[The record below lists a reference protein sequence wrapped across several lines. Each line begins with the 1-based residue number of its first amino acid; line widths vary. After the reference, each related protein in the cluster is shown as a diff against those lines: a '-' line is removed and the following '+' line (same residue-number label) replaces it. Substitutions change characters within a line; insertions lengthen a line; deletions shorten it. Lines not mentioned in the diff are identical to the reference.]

1 MSLSKERNDVTMT
14 RLAKLAAL
22 AAVGTLSLTACGG
35 GTTVTTTAATSA
47 ATSTSTAATLAC
59 PTGKLVGGGST
70 AQKLAMETLTSN
82 YAAECGN
89 KATIEYSGTGSGA
102 GIKDFYNGQIDFAGS
117 DSALKSEPNKDNVIE
132 TDKVEARCSAPGW
145 NLPLVVSPVA
155 FAYNLTGVDALT
167 LTPAVIADIFNGRI
181 TAWNDTAIA
190 ALNSGVTL
198 PDTKISPFF
207 RSDESGTSENMQ
219 KYLAASAPTN
229 WTAEPAKTWEGTAGE
244 GKKGTQ
250 GVADGV
256 KGVEGGFGYIEWKS
270 ATDSQLGIAA
280 IDNGDGAV
288 ELNADSVGKS
298 LLAAEAAGSGNDL
311 AIKLKYTDLGA
322 GAYPAVMVTYTIV
335 CSTGLA
341 ADQTAVLQ
349 DFLTYVVDPDTQA
362 GMVDLGYAPLPE
374 ELRAKVATAV
384 AAIK

>member
-219 KYLAASAPTN
+219 
-229 WTAEPAKTWEGTAGE
+229 
-244 GKKGTQ
+244 
-250 GVADGV
+250 
-256 KGVEGGFGYIEWKS
+256 
-270 ATDSQLGIAA
+270 
-280 IDNGDGAV
+280 
-288 ELNADSVGKS
+288 
-298 LLAAEAAGSGNDL
+298 
-311 AIKLKYTDLGA
+311 
-322 GAYPAVMVTYTIV
+322 
-335 CSTGLA
+335 
-341 ADQTAVLQ
+341 
-349 DFLTYVVDPDTQA
+349 
-362 GMVDLGYAPLPE
+362 
-374 ELRAKVATAV
+374 
-384 AAIK
+384 

>member
-229 WTAEPAKTWEGTAGE
+229 WTAEPAKTWEGF
-244 GKKGTQ
+244 
-250 GVADGV
+250 
-256 KGVEGGFGYIEWKS
+256 GGALFF
-270 ATDSQLGIAA
+270 SQLAGCGLYAAFPGQLSFFGNYGHVIALGFLLA
-280 IDNGDGAV
+280 ILAVIGDLAESV
-288 ELNADSVGKS
+288 VKRALNAKDSGRMLPGIGGSLDLIDSVCFTAPATFFYLKWI
-298 LLAAEAAGSGNDL
+298 LLPAA
-311 AIKLKYTDLGA
+311 
-322 GAYPAVMVTYTIV
+322 
-335 CSTGLA
+335 
-341 ADQTAVLQ
+341 
-349 DFLTYVVDPDTQA
+349 
-362 GMVDLGYAPLPE
+362 
-374 ELRAKVATAV
+374 
-384 AAIK
+384 